1 MEKYTYI
8 YLVEIKHEDGQKTV
22 YPYRTMQSA
31 IRFVYAGFDIER
43 ITYDREHNKLF
54 SSKIKDIKWISIE
67 RTLLFG

>member
-1 MEKYTYI
+1 MKKNTYI
-8 YLVEIKHEDGQKTV
+8 YLVEIKHENGQKNV

-31 IRFVYAGFDIER
+31 IRFVYAFDIER

-54 SSKIKDIKWISIE
+54 SSKMESIKWISIE